1 MKKQTIPEQIK
12 YLVELEERIRLSKD
26 MLGALQTE
34 HAARKNVLLDA
45 MIEGGSRR
53 TDTISGHYAI
63 RVASSTKQVDAREAE
78 AYVRANDDLPQESF
92 YTFSTTAYKKYAD
105 QTLKE
110 NGEIVPGITPVSS
123 EYLSIREAK

>member
-1 MKKQTIPEQIK
+1 MKKPTIPEQIE

-26 MLGALQTE
+26 MLSSLQAE
-34 HAARKNVLLDA
+34 HSARKNVLLDA

-53 TDTISGHYAI
+53 TDSISGHYAI
-63 RVASSTKQVDAREAE
+63 RVSSNTKQVDAREAE
-78 AYVRANDDLPQESF
+78 AYVKANDDLPQQSF
-92 YTFSTTAYKKYAD
+92 YTFSTTAYKKYAE

-123 EYLSIREAK
+123 EYISIREEK